1 MFGSIFDAVGDAFS
15 WVGDTVS
22 SIFSPSDVVDLDDG
36 VSIPWETVYGETASS
51 AASSAAG
58 GASGWL
64 SSKGFKAAM
73 GGGAQALLSPR
84 NRGGGGGG
92 GGSISYAGRLSANTA
107 ADRLPVQAMGD
118 ARGPRAIVS
127 EEPNTIDAYWAD
139 RMRQFGRLSDVNSA
153 TKAK

>member
-22 SIFSPSDVVDLDDG
+22 SIFSPADDYDIYGAFTDTALDTG
-36 VSIPWETVYGETASS
+36 VSASS
-51 AASSAAG
+51 GGLFS
-58 GASGWL
+58 GASDWL

-92 GGSISYAGRLSANTA
+92 GSVSYAGRLSANTA

-127 EEPNTIDAYWAD
+127 EEPNTIDAYWSD